1 MKKMKEI
8 SPKKWGVCAVGML
21 AVMVVGMAL
30 LTYIVDP
37 YFHYHAPLSGI
48 SYRLYEQRYIND
60 GISRHFEYD
69 AVITG
74 NSLSEN
80 FRASEFDELFDANSI
95 KLPYSGAGYKELWS
109 ALDRTLSYNPS
120 VEKVLVMMDFDD
132 IIKDPDYTRYSDYPE
147 YLYDDNVWN
156 DGSYLWNKD
165 TFYRGTMYNLLMT
178 LKGKESTIFDEYGM
192 SVEPTGA
199 EIVMPYVGYIR
210 MPEEVPEP
218 KYGQDE
224 IQTVR
229 ENIQQNVISVIEK
242 YPDIQFYLVYS
253 PSSIARWCVYNNKG
267 QVEYRL
273 EGCRAASELLLN
285 EENVYLYSFLDDSN
299 LICNLNN
306 YTDTI
311 HYTPDISSYILES
324 IAENGHQLSKDN
336 YNAHMDRAI
345 TFFSDFDY
353 RSLAVCEENLILLD
367 DD

>member
-80 FRASEFDELFDANSI
+80 FRASEFDELFDVNSI
-95 KLPYSGAGYKELWS
+95 KLPYSGAGYKELWT

-199 EIVMPYVGYIR
+199 EIVMPYVGYIQL
-210 MPEEVPEP
+210 PEDLEQEEYEPED
-218 KYGQDE
+218 QLRV
-224 IQTVR
+224 T
-229 ENIQQNVISVIEK
+229 ENIETNILSVIKK
-242 YPDIQFYLVYS
+242 YPRTQFYLVYS
-253 PSSIARWCVYNNKG
+253 PSSIARWCVYNN
-267 QVEYRL
+267 QEETSYRL
-273 EGCRAASELLLN
+273 LASQTAGELLLQQ
-285 EENVYLYSFLDDSN
+285 ENVQLYSFFN
-299 LICNLNN
+299 NYEMICNLDN
-306 YTDTI
+306 YSDTI
-311 HYTPDISSYILES
+311 HYTPEMASFLLES
-324 IAENGHQLSKDN
+324 VAAGEYRLTEDNIQENTEQAISFYTN
-336 YNAHMDRAI
+336 Y
-345 TFFSDFDY
+345 DY
-353 RSLAVCEENLILLD
+353 RSLAVGDVNLILIKD
-367 DD
+367 

>member
-120 VEKVLVMMDFDD
+120 VEKVLVIVDTAD
-132 IIKDPDYTRYSDYPE
+132 ILREKDYMRYTDYPD
-147 YLYDDNVWN
+147 YLYDDNIWN
-156 DGSYLWNKD
+156 DSMYLWNKD
-165 TFYRGTMYNLLMT
+165 VLYRGTMNNLLMT
-178 LKGKESTIFDEYGM
+178 LAGKESTTFDEYSAQSGK
-192 SVEPTGA
+192 TGA
-199 EIVMPYVGYIR
+199 DKVLPLIGDIPDADEAPSWGYNLEDRQMVKDNIN
-210 MPEEVPEP
+210 
-218 KYGQDE
+218 
-224 IQTVR
+224 
-229 ENIQQNVISVIEK
+229 ENIIRIVQK
-242 YPDIQFYLVYS
+242 YPEVEFHLVYAA
-253 PSSIARWCVYNNKG
+253 PSIARWAKYYIWG
-267 QVEYRL
+267 DLEQRL
-273 EGCRAASELLLN
+273 ESTDTATRLLL
-285 EENVYLYSFLDDSN
+285 EQENIYLYSFQDDFE
-299 LICNLNN
+299 LVCNLDN
-306 YTDTI
+306 YYDTI
-311 HYTPDISSYILES
+311 HYTSDVADYMLEQ
-324 IAENGHQLSKDN
+324 IAAGNGWITKENYQEYFYTITKFYMEYN
-336 YNAHMDRAI
+336 YQ
-345 TFFSDFDY
+345 
-353 RSLAVCEENLILLD
+353 SLRIDE
-367 DD
+367 